1 MINDLSANDIITPVI
16 IAPSNNVIDFP
27 INLVTRTIS
36 FITRS
41 GTDTHQHSIWEI
53 ATDETF
59 TNIDR
64 RFEASGNTYFTAVN
78 NLKNGTTYFLRVK
91 YVGESG
97 NESDWSSVIKITT
110 IQDVTPEPIIAETP
124 KVAYSTYTAIDVPVI
139 PIVPDITPD
148 VVPDIIPDVKPIV
161 IDIETPEIL
170 ELMNN
175 ATNVGTSFIVP
186 VSEFIV
192 LDGEDTH
199 DYSQWAI
206 TTDSIFAFTETE
218 YISTSGIYE
227 QEIKSLRNG
236 KIYYLRVRHVGKSG
250 SKSKWSPTI
259 KFTTISPI

>member
-36 FITRS
+36 FRTRS
-41 GTDTHQHSIWEI
+41 GTDTHQHSVWEI

-97 NESDWSSVIKITT
+97 NESDWSSVIKVTT
-110 IQDVTPEPIIAETP
+110 IEAVTPEPIIVETP
-124 KVAYSTYTAIDVPVI
+124 KITYSTYTTIDAPVI
-139 PIVPDITPD
+139 LVTPDIPD
-148 VVPDIIPDVKPIV
+148 VMPDVKPIV
-161 IDIETPEIL
+161 VDIETPQIL

-175 ATNVGTSFIVP
+175 ATNVGTSFAVP

-192 LDGEDTH
+192 SNGEDTH

-218 YISTSGIYE
+218 YISNSGIYE
-227 QEIKSLRNG
+227 QEIKSLRKG

-250 SKSKWSPTI
+250 SKSKWSPTV
-259 KFTTISPI
+259 KFTTIPEV